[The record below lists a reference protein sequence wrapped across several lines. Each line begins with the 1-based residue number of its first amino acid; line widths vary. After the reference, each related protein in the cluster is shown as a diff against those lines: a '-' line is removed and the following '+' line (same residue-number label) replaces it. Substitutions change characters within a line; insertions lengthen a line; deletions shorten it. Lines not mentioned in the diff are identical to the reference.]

1 MLLDESSPVE
11 APSLGQVA
19 GQSIAAYR
27 VGEKLRTLRVRK
39 KLSLVEAGKLTE
51 LSPSMLS
58 QLENGRLI
66 PTLPTLTRIAVVFG
80 VGLDF
85 FFGSLNNSKPFALLK
100 KKSDRLKI
108 AHHPPSGDPSAFFEC
123 LTLPV
128 RDNPWQ
134 LFEAQFPPGE
144 AHSTP
149 HSHDGMEFLHLL
161 SGQLETRTATGLH
174 KLDAGDSCYFDPSEP
189 HSYRCASPGPASAIV
204 VTAPPRSPY

>member
-1 MLLDESSPVE
+1 MLIDESSPVE

-100 KKSDRLKI
+100 KR
-108 AHHPPSGDPSAFFEC
+108 
-123 LTLPV
+123 
-128 RDNPWQ
+128 
-134 LFEAQFPPGE
+134 
-144 AHSTP
+144 
-149 HSHDGMEFLHLL
+149 
-161 SGQLETRTATGLH
+161 ATG
-174 KLDAGDSCYFDPSEP
+174 
-189 HSYRCASPGPASAIV
+189 
-204 VTAPPRSPY
+204 